1 MAGKN
6 VYSWIRVYKTDKA
19 RMENHYRR
27 KGVTNAAIMFK
38 ALIRG
43 KK

>member
-1 MAGKN
+1 MATKKT
-6 VYSWIRVYKTDKA
+6 YSWIRVYKVDKL
-19 RMENHYRR
+19 RMESFYRR

-38 ALIRG
+38 SLLRG